1 MICRVML
8 GHIADGIGEGR
19 LKMKVKAVLMTI
31 RSLEGNEKNSLHY

>member
-8 GHIADGIGEGR
+8 GHIADDTGEGR
-19 LKMKVKAVLMTI
+19 LKMKVKAVLLII